1 MYIIEEAKKEH
12 LNKIKKYKLDT
23 ILEYASEIEDEE
35 KNKIINYVE
44 TEVVNML
51 PFYKVINL
59 KNTLIGAF
67 CVRKYED
74 GVLLDEIYL
83 EEQYRSKGIG
93 TNIIKQVL
101 NENKIVY
108 LWVYKDN
115 VKAIKLYEN
124 LGFIVEEE
132 TETRYFMKFC

>member
-1 MYIIEEAKKEH
+1 M
-12 LNKIKKYKLDT
+12 
-23 ILEYASEIEDEE
+23 
-35 KNKIINYVE
+35 
-44 TEVVNML
+44 
-51 PFYKVINL
+51 
-59 KNTLIGAF
+59 
-67 CVRKYED
+67 
-74 GVLLDEIYL
+74 DEIYL